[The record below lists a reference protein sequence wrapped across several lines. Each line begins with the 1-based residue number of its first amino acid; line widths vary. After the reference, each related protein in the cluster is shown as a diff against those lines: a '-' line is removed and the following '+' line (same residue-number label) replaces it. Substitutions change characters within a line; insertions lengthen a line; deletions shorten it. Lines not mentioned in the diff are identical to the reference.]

1 MSASAISIQDDK
13 FKSLGLQKTTVNKEQ
28 VVTYSRALG
37 AASEKNP
44 VLVLLHGYPQSSFMY
59 DILTIQPND
68 VC

>member
-37 AASEKNP
+37 AASEQNP

-59 DILTIQPND
+59 NILTIQPND
-68 VC
+68 VG